1 MEIKAAKDSTS
12 GIFATFSV
20 MMIITISGENRR
32 DLQRERL
39 RFQERDMLSLL
50 DSQLTVTAFILM
62 KREGSTLS
70 TPV

>member
-1 MEIKAAKDSTS
+1 MEIKSDK
-12 GIFATFSV
+12 GFIFATSLA
-20 MMIITISGENRR
+20 MMIITDSGENRR

-39 RFQERDMLSLL
+39 RFRERDTLSLL
-50 DSQLTVTAFILM
+50 DSQPTVTAFTLM